1 MGRRPTGKP
10 TSFDI
15 AYKAGV
21 SQPTVSRALRGD
33 RSVSKATRERI
44 EQIARELNYTVD
56 RNASSLRSQRS
67 NTIALLFFE
76 DPTPDD
82 SMINPFFLAM
92 LGSITRAC
100 ANHGLDLLISYQ
112 RMEDDWHTRY
122 QDSMRADGLILLG
135 YGDWE
140 IYQALGRRLRKRLR
154 RDAGKPLMVRVRDAV
169 MQRMA
174 PHRLLDLALR
184 NGRYGKRSGL
194 RLSLATLK
202 AAPHGVDLGP
212 LRSTLPKRLFT
223 RDKRITCLNADL
235 RAALARY
242 DEVLSV
248 QMPEGDDALWL
259 IGRRHVRSNNSWMH
273 NSRRL
278 VKGKPRHQLFMHPD
292 DLAARGLRGGDQVR
306 VCSRVG
312 AVEVEVMA
320 TDAIMRGVVSLP
332 HGWGHARPGVALRVA
347 GALQG
352 QSANDLTDD
361 QHLDTLSGN
370 AALNGVPVTVRAVTA
385 EAAARSFGRRR
396 RESFDRQDVVV
407 TRVA

>member
-122 QDSMRADGLILLG
+122 QDSMRADGL
-135 YGDWE
+135 
-140 IYQALGRRLRKRLR
+140 
-154 RDAGKPLMVRVRDAV
+154 
-169 MQRMA
+169 
-174 PHRLLDLALR
+174 
-184 NGRYGKRSGL
+184 
-194 RLSLATLK
+194 
-202 AAPHGVDLGP
+202 
-212 LRSTLPKRLFT
+212 
-223 RDKRITCLNADL
+223 
-235 RAALARY
+235 
-242 DEVLSV
+242 
-248 QMPEGDDALWL
+248 
-259 IGRRHVRSNNSWMH
+259 
-273 NSRRL
+273 
-278 VKGKPRHQLFMHPD
+278 
-292 DLAARGLRGGDQVR
+292 
-306 VCSRVG
+306 
-312 AVEVEVMA
+312 
-320 TDAIMRGVVSLP
+320 
-332 HGWGHARPGVALRVA
+332 
-347 GALQG
+347 
-352 QSANDLTDD
+352 
-361 QHLDTLSGN
+361 
-370 AALNGVPVTVRAVTA
+370 
-385 EAAARSFGRRR
+385 
-396 RESFDRQDVVV
+396 
-407 TRVA
+407 